1 MKKTATEGIKL
12 KKLLI
17 VAASLSALLLAGC
30 SDKEVASVSLGVF
43 TFKDIKLDAFTDPQ
57 VPGVTCHVAYINSP
71 LQLSDPSNSSV
82 SCVKTG
88 EITQAMIDGI
98 DKSADGEVVFK
109 KSQSVFFKTL
119 RIRRIFDAKNQTLVY
134 LSYST
139 KIANG
144 SFKHSISSV
153 PLWGSQAYKPEGYLT
168 KK

>member
-1 MKKTATEGIKL
+1 M

-82 SCVKTG
+82 SCV
-88 EITQAMIDGI
+88 IDGI

>member
-1 MKKTATEGIKL
+1 M

-109 KSQSVFFKTL
+109 KSQSQRAFPDVPAAASSSRMWSSMKRGWTS
-119 RIRRIFDAKNQTLVY
+119 IRSRRPFIIFPMPM
-134 LSYST
+134 S
-139 KIANG
+139 
-144 SFKHSISSV
+144 
-153 PLWGSQAYKPEGYLT
+153 
-168 KK
+168 

>member
-1 MKKTATEGIKL
+1 M

-109 KSQSVFFKTL
+109 KSQSVFL
-119 RIRRIFDAKNQTLVY
+119 
-134 LSYST
+134 
-139 KIANG
+139 
-144 SFKHSISSV
+144 
-153 PLWGSQAYKPEGYLT
+153 
-168 KK
+168 

>member
-1 MKKTATEGIKL
+1 M

-139 KIANG
+139 TIANG

>member
-1 MKKTATEGIKL
+1 M

-17 VAASLSALLLAGC
+17 VAASLSALLLAGR
-30 SDKEVASVSLGVF
+30 SDKEVARCLPQGVF
-43 TFKDIKLDAFTDPQ
+43 AFKDIKLDAFTDPQ

-153 PLWGSQAYKPEGYLT
+153 PLLGFSGL
-168 KK
+168 

>member
-1 MKKTATEGIKL
+1 MI
-12 KKLLI
+12 
-17 VAASLSALLLAGC
+17 SALAALMTAGC

-43 TFKDIKLDAFTDPQ
+43 TFKDIKLEAFTDPQ

-71 LQLSDPSNSSV
+71 LQLTDPSNSSV

-88 EITQAMIDGI
+88 EITPEMIAGI
-98 DKSADGEVVFK
+98 SRDANGEVVFK

-119 RIRRIFDAKNQTLVY
+119 RIRRIFDTKNQALVY

-153 PLWGSQAYKPEGYLT
+153 ALWGSKAYKPEGYAS
-168 KK
+168 K

>member
-1 MKKTATEGIKL
+1 M

-98 DKSADGEVVFK
+98 DKSVFK

-153 PLWGSQAYKPEGYLT
+153 PLWGSQAYKPEGYLL

>member
-1 MKKTATEGIKL
+1 M

-17 VAASLSALLLAGC
+17 FSCCLSALLLSGC

-43 TFKDIKLDAFTDPQ
+43 TFKDIKLEAFVDPQ

-71 LQLSDPSNSSV
+71 LQLTDPSNSSV

-88 EITQAMIDGI
+88 EITPEMILSI

-153 PLWGSQAYKPEGYLT
+153 PLWGSKAYRPEGYQA
-168 KK
+168 K